1 MKLILAAALLICVL
15 TNATEEPSSNS
26 ANPEDPW
33 EELSHETALTK
44 KPVVRRTQ
52 QWSKN
57 KVEEDLVQD
66 GYGRRVRK
74 RIEKHRA
81 STAPRREQR
90 KERFAKFRASAKE
103 KIMKKMKEEALKA
116 KDSLKEEALK
126 QAGNYKGSHEGLV
139 KKSRA
144 LATADPA
151 DREKMMGALKE
162 EAMSDMKKEA
172 LKRASSHKGSHEAAV
187 KKASALAAADAYH
200 REKMMGAMKEEAM
213 SHMKARAV
221 RAASSYRATHHD
233 RRRSKSHTNRLEEEL
248 VQGEWGERDA

>member
-74 RIEKHRA
+74 RIENHRV

-90 KERFAKFRASAKE
+90 KERFAKLGRRVRERILTSQRA
-103 KIMKKMKEEALKA
+103 
-116 KDSLKEEALK
+116 
-126 QAGNYKGSHEGLV
+126 Y
-139 KKSRA
+139 
-144 LATADPA
+144 
-151 DREKMMGALKE
+151 
-162 EAMSDMKKEA
+162 
-172 LKRASSHKGSHEAAV
+172 HEAAV